1 MDRYWKDTWVDALR
15 SGNYTQTQDTLC
27 RVGDGPDGENTY
39 CCLGVLLELIPAVT
53 SNKIEDADNEG
64 KMILEY
70 TYDNTGV
77 PNCGRLPEAVTNI
90 VELNLKLGVVGDDD
104 EEQILIGMNDD
115 GSTFD
120 EIADYIEDEL

>member
-1 MDRYWKDTWVDALR
+1 LTPCVVVITPKHK
-15 SGNYTQTQDTLC
+15 TLF
-27 RVGDGPDGENTY
+27 V
-39 CCLGVLLELIPAVT
+39 VLVMGLM
-53 SNKIEDADNEG
+53 EDADNEG